1 MKKRFDLII
10 FFAIFFFGILVRLWG
25 INKPI
30 LDWHSWRQ
38 VDTAAVTR
46 IWVEEG
52 GVDVL
57 HPKYYD
63 ISSIQTGLFNP
74 QGLRMVEFPIFNL
87 FHYSFYGLALR
98 IGGFGV
104 DTTGRLTS
112 VFFSA
117 VSLVFLFL
125 LVKKIYGSKTG
136 LVVSALFAFLPFSVY
151 YGRAVLPESAM
162 VAFLLMALYFAK
174 KSMPVSAL
182 SFALVL
188 LIKPYAVFFLLPIV
202 YLLKKRS
209 LFSFLS
215 FIFLAFIPLLL
226 WRIWVN
232 QNPVGVPFFDWA
244 FNGDGIRFHAAW
256 WRWLFIERIGKLIL
270 GVWGVGFLVIGLLV
284 KKYHPLVKLL
294 FLASF
299 VYLGVVATAN
309 VRHDYYQVL
318 ILPAIIIATALGIIY
333 LWESDDFGK
342 TLKLILLPGALGL
355 MLFSSFYQV
364 KEYYKVNK
372 PELTVI
378 GKRVFELTTKKDRV
392 VIPYNGDTA
401 PLYQTGR
408 FGWPAIDT
416 GWAELIDRGATVYVG
431 LDKTSPDSLYVKKNF
446 KLLEEGENYII
457 YHLK

>member
-1 MKKRFDLII
+1 MKKRFDWLV
-10 FFAIFFFGILVRLWG
+10 FLVILVLGVVVRLWK
-25 INKPI
+25 IESPI

-38 VDTAAVTR
+38 TDTAAVTR
-46 IWVEEG
+46 IWAEG

-74 QGLRMVEFPIFNL
+74 QGLRMVEFPIYNL
-87 FHYSFYGLALR
+87 IHYR
-98 IGGFGV
+98 IYKVAPQIGI

-125 LVKKIYGSKTG
+125 LVKKIYGARTG
-136 LVVSALFAFLPFSVY
+136 LVASSLFAFLPFSIY

-162 VAFLLMALYFAK
+162 VTFLLAALYFAN
-174 KSMPVSAL
+174 KSTPVSAL

-202 YLLKKRS
+202 YLFKKRS

-215 FIFLAFIPLLL
+215 FIFLAF
-226 WRIWVN
+226 
-232 QNPVGVPFFDWA
+232 VGVPFFDWA
-244 FNGDGIRFHAAW
+244 FNGDGIRFHPAF
-256 WRWLFIERIGKLIL
+256 WRWLFIERLGKLIL
-270 GVWGVGFLVIGLLV
+270 GVWGVVFLIVGLLV
-284 KKYHPLVKLL
+284 KKYHPLAKLL
-294 FLASF
+294 SLASLA
-299 VYLGVVATAN
+299 YLVVVATAN

-318 ILPAIIIATALGIIY
+318 ILPAVIIATALGIVY
-333 LWESDDFGK
+333 LWESEDFGK
-342 TLKLILLPGALGL
+342 TLKLILIPGALGL
-355 MLFSSFYQV
+355 ALFSSFYQV

-372 PELTVI
+372 PELAVI
-378 GKRVFELTTKKDRV
+378 GRRVNELTTSQDRV
-392 VIPYNGDTA
+392 IIPYNGDTA

-416 GWAELIDRGATVYVG
+416 GWSELLDRGATVYVG
-431 LDKTSPDSLYVKKNF
+431 LDKTSPDSLYVKKHF
-446 KLLEEGENYII
+446 KLLEEGGNYII
-457 YHLK
+457 YRLQ